1 MMASKCKECGCACSR
16 CIKNE
21 RRLSDMHLHAEIE
34 NLRQRL
40 MERDSHIVTMET
52 QFLNEA
58 DKFPNGEM
66 ASLKDEMLIWQDKY
80 ARLYE
85 AHKRVQKVNQNL
97 EDKLLRIV
105 DKCETEKGAFTKD
118 IATLSHRLADANYT
132 IHRLTQDNEKYR
144 NDVNLAIQLLQ
155 CKPSNFIGQKYE
167 SLPSEV
173 QAKVRTYIAQKG
185 PISEPKQSDVKSI
198 TVPISTFPPT
208 AMVYNVTRASISK
221 SDSSSSDDDP
231 KPPVD
236 IVSAAIM
243 AKVLEDREKE
253 RIFARHCDT
262 CTCHRSVLKV
272 NTEVQTV
279 NVFNT
284 CNECQTRQDSSRSS
298 DDKTEK
304 PDYYKNDRTS
314 KLHYN
319 QIRDSYS
326 HSIFPVVNDCSK
338 TFSKI
343 RTQQNSDNSK
353 NAIYHYVNEVAE
365 SKNNQKFDN
374 TKSTNRLF
382 GGTKSYSNS
391 KNTMK
396 QQNSLNITAETK
408 LLSTENSD
416 DKLEE
421 KADQMKLSKKHNQ
434 WSDIEKASL
443 GGHAAQVEI
452 INDRL
457 WKSSWTKS
465 DFHDFN
471 HSNDDRRTRTGKDT
485 HIDVIND
492 RVWKHNKS
500 KTKEAKPTQLTLIK
514 VASVDELTNE
524 IRPESTVS
532 PSFSSDSIIFST
544 SDPSSISSD
553 MQSTNKCLS
562 KQEKKNCNID
572 LQAGKSERTTGPRSS
587 VMRVTGKS
595 NNILLDNVG
604 NYQQPILTEN
614 SVTFPNTALVH
625 TTSSCRSGRTVSTSS
640 EENSSIL
647 SPDNVHLQ
655 RVADW
660 VKSSVQLD
668 KQSNQS
674 DKLSIDTKHFN
685 QFSRNESLAIK
696 EQVVVVD
703 NVAKNSEK
711 KEKDLI
717 IFDPSSD
724 EEKDLSD
731 LKRNSKENS
740 PLADHYQVANI
751 SIGNSTADNHYEVK
765 VTKEMEETYLK
776 LTASLDPVALRLAS
790 MTGADLTIEKY
801 RKDHKRLQ
809 NQKIPS
815 KSDSTT

>member
-1 MMASKCKECGCACSR
+1 
-16 CIKNE
+16 
-21 RRLSDMHLHAEIE
+21 MHLHAEIE

-58 DKFPNGEM
+58 DKFPNGEL
-66 ASLKDEMLIWQDKY
+66 ASLKDEMIIWQDKY

-185 PISEPKQSDVKSI
+185 PISETKQSDVKSI

-236 IVSAAIM
+236 VVSAAIM

-272 NTEVQTV
+272 NTEVQTA
-279 NVFNT
+279 NVYNT
-284 CNECQTRQDSSRSS
+284 CNECQTRQDSSRTS

-304 PDYYKNDRTS
+304 TDYYKNDRTS

-319 QIRDSYS
+319 QIRESYS
-326 HSIFPVVNDCSK
+326 HSIFPVVSGDCSK

-343 RTQQNSDNSK
+343 RTQNSDNSK
-353 NAIYHYVNEVAE
+353 NPIYHYVNEVAE

-374 TKSTNRLF
+374 SKSTNRLF
-382 GGTKSYSNS
+382 GGTRNS

-408 LLSTENSD
+408 LLATENSD

-421 KADQMKLSKKHNQ
+421 KSDQMKLSKKHNQ

-443 GGHAAQVEI
+443 GGRAAQVEI

-457 WKSSWTKS
+457 WKSS
-465 DFHDFN
+465 FHDSN
-471 HSNDDRRTRTGKDT
+471 HSNDDRRTRIGKDT

-500 KTKEAKPTQLTLIK
+500 KTKEMKPTTQLTLIK

-553 MQSTNKCLS
+553 MQSTTNKCLS

-572 LQAGKSERTTGPRSS
+572 LQAGKLERTTGPRSC

-604 NYQQPILTEN
+604 NYQPILTEN
-614 SVTFPNTALVH
+614 SVTFPNTAPLVH

-660 VKSSVQLD
+660 VKSSVQPD

-674 DKLSIDTKHFN
+674 ETKHFN
-685 QFSRNESLAIK
+685 QFTRDESLAIK
-696 EQVVVVD
+696 EQVVAIESIANDV
-703 NVAKNSEK
+703 EK

-724 EEKDLSD
+724 EEKELSD
-731 LKRNSKENS
+731 LKRNSVINASKENF
-740 PLADHYQVANI
+740 PLGDRYQVGGV
-751 SIGNSTADNHYEVK
+751 SIGNSTVENHYEVK

-790 MTGADLTIEKY
+790 MSGADLTIEKY

-809 NQKIPS
+809 NQKIPT

>member
-1 MMASKCKECGCACSR
+1 M
-16 CIKNE
+16 
-21 RRLSDMHLHAEIE
+21 
-34 NLRQRL
+34 
-40 MERDSHIVTMET
+40 
-52 QFLNEA
+52 
-58 DKFPNGEM
+58 
-66 ASLKDEMLIWQDKY
+66 
-80 ARLYE
+80 
-85 AHKRVQKVNQNL
+85 
-97 EDKLLRIV
+97 
-105 DKCETEKGAFTKD
+105 
-118 IATLSHRLADANYT
+118 
-132 IHRLTQDNEKYR
+132 
-144 NDVNLAIQLLQ
+144 
-155 CKPSNFIGQKYE
+155 
-167 SLPSEV
+167 

-185 PISEPKQSDVKSI
+185 PISEPKQSEVKSI

-236 IVSAAIM
+236 VVSAAIM

-272 NTEVQTV
+272 NTEMQTV
-279 NVFNT
+279 NVYNT
-284 CNECQTRQDSSRSS
+284 CNECQTREDSSRAN
-298 DDKTEK
+298 DEK
-304 PDYYKNDRTS
+304 MDYLKNDRTT

-319 QIRDSYS
+319 QSQKSYS
-326 HSIFPVVNDCSK
+326 QSFLPVVNDCTK

-343 RTQQNSDNSK
+343 RTQNSENNSK
-353 NAIYHYVNEVAE
+353 HTIYHYVNEVAE
-365 SKNNQKFDN
+365 SKNNQKSEN
-374 TKSTNRLF
+374 SKLTNRSSIL
-382 GGTKSYSNS
+382 GAKNYSNF

-396 QQNSLNITAETK
+396 HQNSLNTQNITAETK
-408 LLSTENSD
+408 LLAPENSD

-421 KADQMKLSKKHNQ
+421 KIDHIKTSKKFNQ
-434 WSDIEKASL
+434 WTDIENDSL
-443 GGHAAQVEI
+443 EGRAAQVEI

-457 WKSSWTKS
+457 WKSNWNKS
-465 DFHDFN
+465 EFHDFN
-471 HSNDDRRTRTGKDT
+471 HSNDDYRTRIGKDT

-500 KTKEAKPTQLTLIK
+500 KTKEKKPTQLTLIK
-514 VASVDELTNE
+514 VGSVDELTNNSE

-553 MQSTNKCLS
+553 VQSTNKGLS

-572 LQAGKSERTTGPRSS
+572 LQTNKPERTPGPRSC
-587 VMRVTGKS
+587 VMRLSGKS

-604 NYQQPILTEN
+604 NYQPILTAN

-668 KQSNQS
+668 KSTSSLSNQS

-685 QFSRNESLAIK
+685 QFSRDESLEIK
-696 EQVVVVD
+696 EENVVEESFERV
-703 NVAKNSEK
+703 EK
-711 KEKDLI
+711 KKEEDLI

-724 EEKDLSD
+724 EEKDISD
-731 LKRNSKENS
+731 LKVSSVIDDKFNVKNVTKGNFPIDDDYQLDDQVSMRNST
-740 PLADHYQVANI
+740 V
-751 SIGNSTADNHYEVK
+751 DNHYDEVK

-790 MTGADLTIEKY
+790 MTGTDLTIEKY

-815 KSDSTT
+815 KSGSST

>member
-1 MMASKCKECGCACSR
+1 M
-16 CIKNE
+16 
-21 RRLSDMHLHAEIE
+21 
-34 NLRQRL
+34 
-40 MERDSHIVTMET
+40 
-52 QFLNEA
+52 
-58 DKFPNGEM
+58 
-66 ASLKDEMLIWQDKY
+66 
-80 ARLYE
+80 
-85 AHKRVQKVNQNL
+85 
-97 EDKLLRIV
+97 
-105 DKCETEKGAFTKD
+105 
-118 IATLSHRLADANYT
+118 
-132 IHRLTQDNEKYR
+132 
-144 NDVNLAIQLLQ
+144 
-155 CKPSNFIGQKYE
+155 
-167 SLPSEV
+167 

-185 PISEPKQSDVKSI
+185 PTSESKPNEVKSI

-208 AMVYNVTRASISK
+208 AMVYNVSRASISK
-221 SDSSSSDDDP
+221 SESLSSDDDQ

-236 IVSAAIM
+236 VVSAAIM

-272 NTEVQTV
+272 NSEMQTV

-284 CNECQTRQDSSRSS
+284 CNECQTRQDSSKGN
-298 DDKTEK
+298 DFLEEKEKTTK
-304 PDYYKNDRTS
+304 KMDYLKNDRTG

-326 HSIFPVVNDCSK
+326 HSIFPEVNECSK
-338 TFSKI
+338 TFNKI
-343 RTQQNSDNSK
+343 RTQNSSK
-353 NAIYHYVNEVAE
+353 NPIYHYVNEVAE
-365 SKNNQKFDN
+365 SKNNQKFEN
-374 TKSTNRLF
+374 SKTTNRSL
-382 GGTKSYSNS
+382 GLKNYSNF
-391 KNTMK
+391 KNSMK
-396 QQNSLNITAETK
+396 HQNSLNSQNITAETK
-408 LLSTENSD
+408 LLAPENPE
-416 DKLEE
+416 DKQEV
-421 KADQMKLSKKHNQ
+421 KAEIKASKKHNH
-434 WSDIEKASL
+434 WND
-443 GGHAAQVEI
+443 GGHASQVEI

-465 DFHDFN
+465 EFHDFN
-471 HSNDDRRTRTGKDT
+471 QSNDDYRSQIGKDT

-514 VASVDELTNE
+514 VASVDELTNNSE

-553 MQSTNKCLS
+553 VQSTNKGLS
-562 KQEKKNCNID
+562 KQEKKNCNIN
-572 LQAGKSERTTGPRSS
+572 LQTSKQERTPGPRNC
-587 VMRVTGKS
+587 VMRVSGKS

-604 NYQQPILTEN
+604 SYQPILTAN

-625 TTSSCRSGRTVSTSS
+625 ATSSCRSGRTVSTSS

-655 RVADW
+655 RVAEW

-668 KQSNQS
+668 KSSNQS
-674 DKLSIDTKHFN
+674 HKLSTETKHFN
-685 QFSRNESLAIK
+685 QFSREESLEIK
-696 EQVVVVD
+696 EQNVVESFESVEKDV
-703 NVAKNSEK
+703 EK

-717 IFDPSSD
+717 TFDPSSD
-724 EEKDLSD
+724 EEKDCND
-731 LKRNSKENS
+731 LKVNSSLDDHFDVNVKKENL
-740 PLADHYQVANI
+740 PLDNHYEVNNV
-751 SIGNSTADNHYEVK
+751 SIGDSTLNEHYEVK

-809 NQKIPS
+809 TQKIPS
-815 KSDSTT
+815 KSSSST